1 MSSRPAVKSAF
12 EGLRPSIVREPSR
25 SVIAPKDE
33 AALLQPAKSAPVAEE
48 IPVLLN
54 VKAAEAPAEPAAAPA
69 FAGNTLLTKKRRE
82 VLVPV
87 TFRIPQSLKEQ
98 LNEVAKKHELNQTDL
113 INEGIQLN
121 LQRYR

>member
-12 EGLRPSIVREPSR
+12 DGLRPSIVREPSR
-25 SVIAPKDE
+25 SVIAPNDE
-33 AALLQPAKSAPVAEE
+33 AALLQTTKVASVAEE
-48 IPVLLN
+48 IPVVASL
-54 VKAAEAPAEPAAAPA
+54 KAAEMPPEPAAAPA

-98 LNEVAKKHELNQTDL
+98 LNEIAKKHELNQTDL

>member
-25 SVIAPKDE
+25 SIIAAQDE
-33 AALLQPAKSAPVAEE
+33 AALLQPVKTTSATQQILAEASPTSVE
-48 IPVLLN
+48 A
-54 VKAAEAPAEPAAAPA
+54 AAESHASPA

>member
-1 MSSRPAVKSAF
+1 MSNRPGVKSAF

-25 SVIAPKDE
+25 SVIAPQDE
-33 AALLQPAKSAPVAEE
+33 AALLQPSR
-48 IPVLLN
+48 
-54 VKAAEAPAEPAAAPA
+54 AASDAAAPA
-69 FAGNTLLTKKRRE
+69 APSIPSRPTESQAAPAFSGNALLTKKRRE

>member
-54 VKAAEAPAEPAAAPA
+54 VKAAEAPTEQAAAPVISQA
-69 FAGNTLLTKKRRE
+69 NNPLDE
-82 VLVPV
+82 
-87 TFRIPQSLKEQ
+87 KEKGSPGSC
-98 LNEVAKKHELNQTDL
+98 NISAY
-113 INEGIQLN
+113 LN
-121 LQRYR
+121 L

>member
-1 MSSRPAVKSAF
+1 MSSRPGVKSAF
-12 EGLRPSIVREPSR
+12 DGLRPSIVREPSR
-25 SVIAPKDE
+25 SVIAPDDE
-33 AALLQPAKSAPVAEE
+33 AALLQTAKIVPVAEK
-48 IPVLLN
+48 IPVLSSL
-54 VKAAEAPAEPAAAPA
+54 KAAQMDPETAAAPA
-69 FAGNTLLTKKRRE
+69 FAGNILLTKKRRE

-98 LNEVAKKHELNQTDL
+98 LNEIAKKHELNQTDL

>member
-25 SVIAPKDE
+25 SVIAPNDE
-33 AALLQPAKSAPVAEE
+33 AALLQPAKAVPAAEVIPSFPSPEPARESPE
-48 IPVLLN
+48 IPIS
-54 VKAAEAPAEPAAAPA
+54 A
-69 FAGNTLLTKKRRE
+69 FAGNPLLTKKRRE
-82 VLVPV
+82 LLVPV